1 MAHTDTCKM
10 EVLNFVKKIKEA
22 KGCSIN
28 AACQE
33 AFHESDGIPAE
44 TIRRWWKEAQKE
56 TEELV
61 KNDQL
66 PTTDANPSENPEK
79 QENQQVVD
87 KAKQS
92 GPGRS
97 KKHEPAP
104 AKEAPRVYATFP
116 PLQALRLR
124 VQQGG
129 ESAGAAKEA
138 PPVYATFALQ
148 QAARVVEQLKIISQG
163 DPKYLIG
170 CQTILT
176 WFSDQPKL
184 RELLISICPVC
195 GSKGAEQEVAQE
207 VVSPL
212 TQGIEAEQEGLWG

>member
-104 AKEAPRVYATFP
+104 AKEAPRVYATF
-116 PLQALRLR
+116 
-124 VQQGG
+124 
-129 ESAGAAKEA
+129 
-138 PPVYATFALQ
+138 ALQ